1 MRNSLILRF
10 SLYIFT
16 FSLTALVGL
25 ETSFGQ
31 SGQLLQKSINVN
43 GVARDYLVYLP
54 ASFDGT
60 VSLPVMISYHGGSG
74 SAQQWIN
81 YVDFRP
87 LAEANNFIAVYP
99 NGLPDPGFPQGGRI
113 WNSVGPYDNGNDDI
127 GFTSA
132 MIDKLYNDYAIDQSR
147 VYACGYSNG
156 GNICW
161 ELAAFLSDKVAA
173 IGPVA
178 GSMWTWTETLATPT
192 RSVPIISIHGTLDF
206 YNPWDGGPPY
216 SLGLVGANEYW
227 AGNNN
232 ANLSPTITPIP
243 NTNANDGS
251 TVEKYV
257 WGGGNDC
264 VALEHYKVIGGGHD
278 WPGKPGAN
286 RDINATELIWEFCS
300 QYSLNGKDCISKL
313 GVGAGG
319 ANIATLNS
327 ASTPTLGSSIQLDF
341 SGFNGT
347 SNGFIALSLRKS
359 TRYFLGGTVFPDIN
373 NLFSQIPVNADAN
386 GDGSISFTIGNNPS
400 LLGLT
405 AYSQVALRDANQSN
419 GWAFSNGLAVTIY
432 N

>member
-1 MRNSLILRF
+1 MRNIFIPRFFLYTFIL
-10 SLYIFT
+10 
-16 FSLTALVGL
+16 SLTTLVGL

-31 SGQLLQKSINVN
+31 SGQVVQKNINVN

-54 ASFDGT
+54 AGFDGT
-60 VSLPVMISYHGGSG
+60 VSVPVMISYHGGSD
-74 SAQQWIN
+74 SAQSWSN
-81 YVDFRP
+81 YSNFKP
-87 LAEANNFIAVYP
+87 LADANNFIAVYP
-99 NGLPDPGFPQGGRI
+99 NGLPDPSYPQGGRI

-132 MIDKLYNDYAIDQSR
+132 MIDELYADYAIDRSR

-161 ELAAFLSDKVAA
+161 ELAAFLSDKIAA
-173 IGPVA
+173 VGPVA

-192 RSVPIISIHGTLDF
+192 RSVPIISIHGTFDF
-206 YNPWDGGPPY
+206 YNPWDGGQPY
-216 SLGLVGANEYW
+216 SLGLVEANEYW

-232 ANLSPTITPIP
+232 ANLSPRITPLP
-243 NTNANDGS
+243 DTNTNDGS

-257 WGGGNDC
+257 WGGGNNC
-264 VALEHYKVIGGGHD
+264 VALEHYKVIRGGHD

-300 QYSLNGKDCISKL
+300 QYSLNGKDCISKI

-319 ANIATLNS
+319 ANIASLD
-327 ASTPTLGSSIQLDF
+327 STSIPTLGSNIQLNF
-341 SGFNGT
+341 SGFNG
-347 SNGFIALSLRKS
+347 SGNGFIALSLRNT
-359 TRYFLGGTVFPDIN
+359 TRQFLGGTVFPDIN
-373 NLFSQIPVNADAN
+373 NLFSQIPINTDAN
-386 GDGSISFTIGNNPS
+386 GNGSVSFAIGNNPS

-405 AYSQVALRDANQSN
+405 AYSQVGLRDSSQSN
-419 GWAFSNGLAVTIY
+419 GWAFSNGLAVTIF